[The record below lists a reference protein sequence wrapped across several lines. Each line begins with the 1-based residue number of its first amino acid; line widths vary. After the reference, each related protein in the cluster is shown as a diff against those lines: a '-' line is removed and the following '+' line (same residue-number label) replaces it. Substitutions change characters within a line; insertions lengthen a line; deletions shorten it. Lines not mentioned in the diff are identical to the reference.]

1 VGVASAYA
9 VMWTA
14 LMIPSFMIPFR
25 LIKLSGKKFVQ
36 TLWPTIWSSLAMAGV
51 SWTWLRALHLV
62 GIHNALAEL
71 LSTTILGASV
81 YVGLTLW
88 RKPQV
93 LIDLANTLLGL
104 PNPLVVRFGSYVS
117 RLAGISAP
125 TTAPD

>member
-1 VGVASAYA
+1 
-9 VMWTA
+9 
-14 LMIPSFMIPFR
+14 
-25 LIKLSGKKFVQ
+25 
-36 TLWPTIWSSLAMAGV
+36 V

-88 RKPQV
+88 RKLQV